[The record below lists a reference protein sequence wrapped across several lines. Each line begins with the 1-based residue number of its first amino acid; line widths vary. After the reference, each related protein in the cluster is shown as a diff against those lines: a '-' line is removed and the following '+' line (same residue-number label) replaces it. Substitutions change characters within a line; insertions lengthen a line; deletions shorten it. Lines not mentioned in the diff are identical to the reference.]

1 MFNSFLAISSLAFWY
16 PGSWGAPLVSI
27 NGFYAERLKINN
39 YKKDGTKMSNLNL
52 NKVIIAGRLT
62 ADPELKLT
70 QTGLSVVSFSVAVN
84 RPARVVNNQRVAE
97 SDFISCV
104 AWRNAADFIAKYFK
118 KGSAICLTGSLQ
130 SRTWSDNNG
139 VKHYATELVV
149 DDTYFVD
156 GKSDNKVLAPIPE
169 AYGSP
174 TFTNGANVPD
184 FEEIKDDEELPL

>member
-1 MFNSFLAISSLAFWY
+1 
-16 PGSWGAPLVSI
+16 
-27 NGFYAERLKINN
+27 
-39 YKKDGTKMSNLNL
+39 MSNLNL

-130 SRTWSDNNG
+130 TRTWNDNSG

-149 DDTYFVD
+149 DETFFVD
-156 GKSDNKVLAPIPE
+156 GKSDNKPADNTYIPE
-169 AYGSP
+169 AYTTQEPAVDVSILENAQ
-174 TFTNGANVPD
+174 T
-184 FEEIKDDEELPL
+184 DDDLPM

>member
-1 MFNSFLAISSLAFWY
+1 
-16 PGSWGAPLVSI
+16 
-27 NGFYAERLKINN
+27 
-39 YKKDGTKMSNLNL
+39 MSNLNL

-70 QTGLSVVSFSVAVN
+70 QSGLSVVSFSVAVN
-84 RPARVVNNQRVAE
+84 RPARVVNNQRVSE

-130 SRTWSDNNG
+130 TRTWNDNNG
-139 VKHYATELVV
+139 VKHYSTELVV

-156 GKSDNKVLAPIPE
+156 GKSDNKPSNNTYIPE
-169 AYGSP
+169 AY
-174 TFTNGANVPD
+174 TNSENVADVTIP
-184 FEEIKDDEELPL
+184 ENAQTDEDLPF